1 MFAWLATTNTTVAHA
16 LDVVQKC
23 NVLISKNLMTLDDLR
38 KKVLY
43 QNTLDVWIGICEEKN
58 LNWNETESYKKFI
71 DYLLNQKIGMK
82 KFPLCVSE
90 SDSTLDSAQ
99 NKIKFAEAL
108 SASNDPNC
116 ATYTVRLNSSAIELI
131 RNFNLQ
137 N

>member
-1 MFAWLATTNTTVAHA
+1 
-16 LDVVQKC
+16 
-23 NVLISKNLMTLDDLR
+23 MTLDDLR

-43 QNTLDVWIGICEEKN
+43 QNTLDVWIGFCEEKN
-58 LNWNETESYKKFI
+58 LDWNETEGYKKFI

-99 NKIKFAEAL
+99 NKIKFAEVL
-108 SASNDPNC
+108 SSSNDPNC
-116 ATYTVRLNSSAIELI
+116 ATYTVRLNDSAIELI